1 MKCQVKR
8 PRFAVAL
15 QGQFLARLRRL
26 MGGPRGVLC
35 GGVMV
40 ELCAEVRV
48 LVAVAYVLVSMCTP
62 NPDTSILCN
71 LTVRSR
77 ARLRAGLTGRTDD
90 GDGFPGFHPGLVELA
105 LQAEIAR
112 GLLGLWRVAVEPR
125 FWSSCNCRPA
135 VFPACKASSI
145 SLA

>member
-1 MKCQVKR
+1 MKCQVNR

-15 QGQFLARLRRL
+15 QGQFLARRRRL
-26 MGGPRGVLC
+26 MGGTRGVLR

-71 LTVRSR
+71 LTARSR
-77 ARLRAGLTGRTDD
+77 GAAKSW
-90 GDGFPGFHPGLVELA
+90 PY
-105 LQAEIAR
+105 
-112 GLLGLWRVAVEPR
+112 
-125 FWSSCNCRPA
+125 RPNG
-135 VFPACKASSI
+135 
-145 SLA
+145 